1 MEHNLNIYQI
11 GVRYILC
18 LFSGLIGGLLYDAI
32 PMAGYIGA
40 VLCFIFFLEGI
51 LAYSPLMQILGKN
64 NSKTAVDDF
73 K

>member
-1 MEHNLNIYQI
+1 
-11 GVRYILC
+11 
-18 LFSGLIGGLLYDAI
+18 
-32 PMAGYIGA
+32 MAGYIGA